1 MKKAPS
7 PPRHHRRRSRRQIP
21 SSSLTSPNPP
31 PTPQGAA
38 AAGTFSSK
46 GILAGAYADGSET
59 HKTTEEVEAYWMG
72 VIEKEREESG
82 SKRAP
87 GDLPWGFEQ
96 RAKVREAE
104 AKAYGA
110 ADAAGPG
117 RSAYGGPTPGTVAGT
132 GTGTGPS
139 PSLAAAFGGDRHAP
153 PPEMGTEPSPGI
165 SPETSAV
172 PGTMSAGSPSAEVAL
187 LRVATHGLE
196 ALAATLRAKPV
207 ALDDDERAKFA
218 SAVKKAME
226 AVLHCRA

>member
-1 MKKAPS
+1 MS
-7 PPRHHRRRSRRQIP
+7 
-21 SSSLTSPNPP
+21 
-31 PTPQGAA
+31 
-38 AAGTFSSK
+38 
-46 GILAGAYADGSET
+46 
-59 HKTTEEVEAYWMG
+59 

-110 ADAAGPG
+110 VDAAGPG
-117 RSAYGGPTPGTVAGT
+117 RSAHGGPAPGTVAGT
-132 GTGTGPS
+132 ATGTGAGTGPS

-153 PPEMGTEPSPGI
+153 PPGMGTGPSPGI
-165 SPETSAV
+165 SPETSTV

-196 ALAATLRAKPV
+196 TLAATLRAKPV

-218 SAVKKAME
+218 SAVKKAMD